1 MNIAFI
7 GPGIMPIPP
16 DTWGAVEMMIWDY
29 SNILCKN
36 GIEVDII
43 NTPNR
48 EEILKKVNS
57 KNYDTVHLHYDIFID
72 IISDIKCKLKIVS
85 SHYPFINNPNHYQND
100 GYDKLINQIT
110 NNQDFHIFASSQ
122 KDIDTFVSFGAKK
135 ENTFLSKLGINPEP
149 YSFYKKAEY
158 DKTLCFS
165 QIIDRKRQNKI
176 QNIENID
183 FIGRVCDPEFY
194 NYQNYKGEVSRKF
207 LNQEISKYSNFILIS
222 SVENTTPLAPK
233 EALMCGLGLVVT
245 EAVAYE
251 LDTSLDFIHVIP
263 ENKINDLDFI
273 KNTIEKN
280 KKISI
285 NKRQEIRQ
293 YAIDTFGLE
302 NILINSYVK
311 KIENLLKQ

>member
-29 SNILCKN
+29 SNILRKN

-48 EEILKKVNS
+48 QEILEKVNS
-57 KNYDTVHLHYDIFID
+57 KNYDTVHLHYDVFID
-72 IISDIKCKLKIVS
+72 IINNIKCKLKIVS

-100 GYDKLINQIT
+100 GYDKIINQIT
-110 NNQDFHIFASSQ
+110 NNQDFHVFASSQ
-122 KDIDTFVSFGAKK
+122 KDIDTFVKFGAKK
-135 ENTFLSKLGINPEP
+135 ENTFLNKLGVNQES
-149 YSFYKKAEY
+149 YSFYEKSEY

-165 QIIDRKRQNKI
+165 QIVDRKRQNKI

-183 FIGRVCDPEFY
+183 FMGRMCDSGFY

-251 LDTSLDFIHVIP
+251 LDTSLDFIDIIP

-280 KKISI
+280 KKTSI

-302 NILINSYVK
+302 NILINSYIK
-311 KIENLLKQ
+311 KIENLLK

>member
-29 SNILCKN
+29 SNILRKN

-48 EEILKKVNS
+48 QEILKKVNS
-57 KNYDTVHLHYDIFID
+57 KNYDTVHLHYDVFID
-72 IISDIKCKLKIVS
+72 VINNIKCKLKIVS

-100 GYDKLINQIT
+100 GYDKIINQIT

-122 KDIDTFVSFGAKK
+122 KDIDTFVKFGAKK
-135 ENTFLSKLGINPEP
+135 ENTFLSKLGVNQES
-149 YSFYKKAEY
+149 YSFYEKAEY

-165 QIIDRKRQNKI
+165 QIVDRKRQNKI

-183 FIGRVCDPEFY
+183 FIGRMCDSGFY

-222 SVENTTPLAPK
+222 SVENATPLAPK

-251 LDTSLDFIHVIP
+251 LDTSLDFIDIIP
-263 ENKINDLDFI
+263 ENKINNLDFI
-273 KNTIEKN
+273 KDTIEKN
-280 KKISI
+280 KKTSI

-302 NILINSYVK
+302 NILINSYIK
-311 KIENLLKQ
+311 KIENILK